1 MTNIWKL
8 SGLAV
13 LALALTSCTDIKEQ
27 QKKARANFDLPP
39 GCQVFVVGQVNFSD
53 PVYLFRCDGRKTVTS
68 NVRRG
73 GKNGRYVP
81 VFVIEG
87 SVEEDD
93 YV

>member
-1 MTNIWKL
+1 MNSVKL
-8 SGLAV
+8 VVFTVMG
-13 LALALTSCTDIKEQ
+13 LALASCTDVKEQ
-27 QKKARANFDLPP
+27 QKRARANFDLPP
-39 GCQVFVVGQVNFSD
+39 GCQVFVVGQVNLND

-87 SVEEDD
+87 PSDEDD